1 MINVSNSFKEELNN
15 DNRDYMCYVDIVL
28 VNPGDVVESYLQDSS
43 GEYIL
48 DSSGENINTFF
59 DGVVISL
66 TNENLWS
73 NALSIEESVS
83 NQNSFDVGSVI
94 INKATI
100 VINNIYEDYTSY
112 DFTGAKVT
120 IRIGLQLSNGTIE
133 VVNKGIFYVDSAT
146 YNGSLIT
153 LECLDSMSKFD
164 KDYSESELIYPAT
177 LRQIVQDACS
187 VCGVLYS
194 ASIFENDTFIVN
206 ERPSDESLTF
216 RQMLN
221 YVGQIA
227 CQQFSIDHNDRL
239 IARWYDRDMM
249 DDLYSSPSSVDDSEY
264 HQISSINS
272 QNINQDDVI
281 ITGVK
286 VTEFS
291 EDTENPGGSYLSG
304 TTGYV
309 IEIKDNKLIPIG
321 KGSGVSTYLGQKL
334 VGMRFRPM
342 ELTFQ
347 NDPTIEPTDI
357 AEVIDFKGNHFY
369 TFITSTNFTVGN
381 TQTLSCGAESP
392 TRNSASRYSAATQ
405 AYTNSKKLVEKEKTE
420 RELAVEALNNALSN
434 ASGMYTTEERQS
446 DGSVITYLHD
456 KPTLEESQNVIMI
469 TAEAIGISNDGG
481 ETYPY
486 GLFLTGDLIA
496 RLLYVVGIN
505 ADYIN
510 SGAITVADNDG
521 EITFFADTETGRV
534 DIKAYSLTIT
544 GKTVEE
550 IANEE
555 SETVL
560 NDFVGSVYTPTIT
573 NLQNQIDG
581 QIETWFYNYIPTAEN
596 YPASEWTTDTEK
608 DKHLG
613 DLFYIVDNEEYGGQA
628 YRWAKIGAD
637 YLWDYVEDT
646 AVVKALAD
654 AATAKDTADQ
664 KRRVFVVTP
673 YPPYDVGDLWVGDD
687 TSEMMRCQVSRQSG
701 NYVSTDWIKAVKYTD
716 DTELY
721 NFIQNDYADTIQE
734 IYNSVDQKS
743 ETWYQPEDPSL
754 NWTDTESVSLADVSG
769 DSIIDVSGE
778 EIFTVFESEKFKH
791 EGDLWKDSDTNIE
804 YIYKGGTWVE
814 MPIPDAVFDEID
826 GKAQIFVVQPT
837 PPYNIGDTW
846 FTGTTILV
854 CNTAR
859 NSGVFVS
866 SDWTKKDNYTDD
878 SALYEFIEGD
888 YSKTIEELKTQTD
901 GKAETWYQATDP
913 AASWS
918 DDEKAEHT
926 GDLWYNTADQKTYIY
941 NGSSWDETKSTPPDE
956 VFDEIDGK
964 AQIFISTPVPPYAAG
979 DLWFNSTTSDIMTC
993 ISSRNTGEFNASD
1006 WQKRNKYTDDSY
1018 AQEVNA
1024 ALNEFISDYS
1034 EEISDIQ
1041 NQIDQKA
1048 ETWYQ
1053 ESDPSVEWTETM
1065 SDALC
1070 DLSGESIQDS
1080 TDSEIITIWES
1091 EKSMHDG
1098 DLWHVPSTGKEY
1110 IYVDGMWKEMDI
1122 PDDVFDLIDGKAQI
1136 FVAQPVPPYSVGDLW
1151 FNSDTS
1157 DIMTCINNRNN
1168 GSYNEG
1174 DWQKRNKYTDDTY
1187 AEQVENNLNNFSEAV
1202 TEDMDNL
1209 QTQIDGKIETWYYE
1223 HEPTLEN
1230 EPASGWTTDAEK
1242 QKHVGDLFYRQSN
1255 GHSYRFTQAG
1265 DSTFTWTL
1273 IQDSDI
1279 QNALITANNAQ
1290 DTADNKRRVFVTT
1303 PVPPYDIGD
1312 LWVQGANGDIMRCA
1326 TARVSGDYNSEDW
1339 EKASKYTDDTAVEEL
1354 DESLNQQEVFD
1365 RLTNGGTAQGIYIKD
1380 GNIFVNASYI
1390 QSGTMSAD
1398 RIYGGTLSLGGIDN
1412 SGGVFNLY
1420 DENGT
1425 LKSVM
1430 DNDGFNFWDGENFV
1444 GSIRTRY
1451 MEEYER
1457 GCCAICADNVSVI
1470 ALSSNYIFDNDPDS
1484 KVFNSDIYM
1493 TNTGFFVGDQ
1503 YKLPGVHFPRYVY
1516 FENDI
1521 QIGQHGRISEDA
1533 LTSNRILHISV
1544 STGDDIWIG
1553 ANNNEFGDTE
1563 VRIYGD
1569 LQQMRD
1575 PSNPSDERLKTKI
1588 TPFSESA
1595 INIINDIQIYGYT
1608 WIESGKSEKAG
1619 FIAQQLESDVSA
1631 DLTRI
1636 GKDGVHNVKP
1646 TKMIPYLVKAVQELS
1661 EEIELLKK
1669 EICDLKGENY
1679 TPEEH
1684 KKDKWKPSD
1693 MSLEEKREFIKS
1705 LRRAEMKK

>member
-73 NALSIEESVS
+73 SALSIEESVS
-83 NQNSFDVGSVI
+83 NQNSFDIGSVI

-164 KDYSESELIYPAT
+164 KDYSESTLTYPAT
-177 LRQIVQDACS
+177 LRQIVQNACS
-187 VCGVLYS
+187 VCDVLYS
-194 ASIFENDTFIVN
+194 AATFENDTFIVN

-291 EDTENPGGSYLSG
+291 ESTENPGGSYLSG

-392 TRNSASRYSAATQ
+392 IRNSASRYSAATQ

-434 ASGMYTTEERQS
+434 ASGMYTTEEQQS

-581 QIETWFYNYIPTAEN
+581 QIETYYEDYEPSLQN
-596 YPASEWTTDTEK
+596 YPANEWTTTEERQ
-608 DKHLG
+608 KHEG
-613 DLFYIVDNEEYGGQA
+613 DLFFWKSKGYA
-628 YRWAKIGAD
+628 YRFFQDGAT
-637 YLWDYVEDT
+637 WKWQMVQDT
-646 AVVKALAD
+646 DITSALA
-654 AATAKDTADQ
+654 AAEKAQDTADG

-673 YPPYDVGDLWVGDD
+673 
-687 TSEMMRCQVSRQSG
+687 Q
-701 NYVSTDWIKAVKYTD
+701 
-716 DTELY
+716 
-721 NFIQNDYADTIQE
+721 
-734 IYNSVDQKS
+734 
-743 ETWYQPEDPSL
+743 
-754 NWTDTESVSLADVSG
+754 
-769 DSIIDVSGE
+769 
-778 EIFTVFESEKFKH
+778 
-791 EGDLWKDSDTNIE
+791 
-804 YIYKGGTWVE
+804 
-814 MPIPDAVFDEID
+814 
-826 GKAQIFVVQPT
+826 
-837 PPYNIGDTW
+837 
-846 FTGTTILV
+846 
-854 CNTAR
+854 
-859 NSGVFVS
+859 
-866 SDWTKKDNYTDD
+866 
-878 SALYEFIEGD
+878 
-888 YSKTIEELKTQTD
+888 
-901 GKAETWYQATDP
+901 
-913 AASWS
+913 
-918 DDEKAEHT
+918 
-926 GDLWYNTADQKTYIY
+926 
-941 NGSSWDETKSTPPDE
+941 
-956 VFDEIDGK
+956 
-964 AQIFISTPVPPYAAG
+964 
-979 DLWFNSTTSDIMTC
+979 
-993 ISSRNTGEFNASD
+993 
-1006 WQKRNKYTDDSY
+1006 
-1018 AQEVNA
+1018 
-1024 ALNEFISDYS
+1024 
-1034 EEISDIQ
+1034 
-1041 NQIDQKA
+1041 
-1048 ETWYQ
+1048 
-1053 ESDPSVEWTETM
+1053 
-1065 SDALC
+1065 
-1070 DLSGESIQDS
+1070 
-1080 TDSEIITIWES
+1080 
-1091 EKSMHDG
+1091 
-1098 DLWHVPSTGKEY
+1098 
-1110 IYVDGMWKEMDI
+1110 
-1122 PDDVFDLIDGKAQI
+1122 
-1136 FVAQPVPPYSVGDLW
+1136 
-1151 FNSDTS
+1151 
-1157 DIMTCINNRNN
+1157 
-1168 GSYNEG
+1168 
-1174 DWQKRNKYTDDTY
+1174 
-1187 AEQVENNLNNFSEAV
+1187 
-1202 TEDMDNL
+1202 
-1209 QTQIDGKIETWYYE
+1209 
-1223 HEPTLEN
+1223 
-1230 EPASGWTTDAEK
+1230 
-1242 QKHVGDLFYRQSN
+1242 
-1255 GHSYRFTQAG
+1255 
-1265 DSTFTWTL
+1265 
-1273 IQDSDI
+1273 
-1279 QNALITANNAQ
+1279 
-1290 DTADNKRRVFVTT
+1290 
-1303 PVPPYDIGD
+1303 PPYDIGD
-1312 LWVQGANGDIMRCA
+1312 LWCNGEDILTCS
-1326 TARVSGDYNSEDW
+1326 TARPQGSLYVSSDW
-1339 EKASKYTDDTAVEEL
+1339 EKLNSYTDDTLANEALEEARQARNLNIILDNEYQGIPADYEGNIGTFPEVKTFVQVLYGHTDVSTDCIYAITKSNSVTGSWDNATRTYTVTGLSEDTGWVDITASYLSLFTTTKRFNVQKVKDGEPGEDGPPGAAGAPGRTYTIEPSVNVLKRASDNSIAPNFIEFNAYYRDGNSATRTAYAGRWIIEETADGDEWTTIYTSSANENSVTHYLYSMLADSDGSAIANANGDTIGIPRDIVAIRAKLYAAGGTTNLLDMQSVAVVIDVDNLTHEEIFNL
-1354 DESLNQQEVFD
+1354 
-1365 RLTNGGTAQGIYIKD
+1365 LTNNGAIQGIYQE
-1380 GNIFVNASYI
+1380 GNQIYINAEYI
-1390 QSGTMSAD
+1390 QAGTMSAD
-1398 RIYGGTLSLGGIDN
+1398 RIYGGTLSLGGANN

-1533 LTSNRILHISV
+1533 LTSNRLLDISV
-1544 STGDDIWIG
+1544 SPGDDIWIG

-1679 TPEEH
+1679 TPKEH

-1693 MSLEEKREFIKS
+1693 MSLEEKREFIES
-1705 LRRAEMKK
+1705 LKRAERKK

>member
-73 NALSIEESVS
+73 SALSIEESVS
-83 NQNSFDVGSVI
+83 NQNSFDIGSVI

-249 DDLYSSPSSVDDSEY
+249 DDLYSSSSSVDDSEY

-272 QNINQDDVI
+272 QNISQDDVI

-291 EDTENPGGSYLSG
+291 ESTENPGGSYLSG

-334 VGMRFRPM
+334 IGMRFRPM

-392 TRNSASRYSAATQ
+392 IRNSASRYSAATQ

-420 RELAVEALNNALSN
+420 RELAVEALSNALSN

-510 SGAITVADNDG
+510 SGAITVSDNDG

-550 IANEE
+550 IAGEE
-555 SETVL
+555 SEAVL
-560 NDFVGSVYTPTIT
+560 NDFVDAVYTPTIT

-581 QIETWFYNYIPTAEN
+581 QIETWFYSYIPTAEN

-613 DLFYIVDNEEYGGQA
+613 DIFYVVDNTEYGGQA
-628 YRWAKIGAD
+628 YRWAKIGTD

-654 AATAKDTADQ
+654 AATAKDTADG

-673 YPPYDVGDLWVGDD
+673 
-687 TSEMMRCQVSRQSG
+687 Q
-701 NYVSTDWIKAVKYTD
+701 
-716 DTELY
+716 
-721 NFIQNDYADTIQE
+721 
-734 IYNSVDQKS
+734 
-743 ETWYQPEDPSL
+743 
-754 NWTDTESVSLADVSG
+754 
-769 DSIIDVSGE
+769 
-778 EIFTVFESEKFKH
+778 
-791 EGDLWKDSDTNIE
+791 
-804 YIYKGGTWVE
+804 
-814 MPIPDAVFDEID
+814 
-826 GKAQIFVVQPT
+826 
-837 PPYNIGDTW
+837 
-846 FTGTTILV
+846 
-854 CNTAR
+854 
-859 NSGVFVS
+859 
-866 SDWTKKDNYTDD
+866 
-878 SALYEFIEGD
+878 
-888 YSKTIEELKTQTD
+888 
-901 GKAETWYQATDP
+901 
-913 AASWS
+913 
-918 DDEKAEHT
+918 
-926 GDLWYNTADQKTYIY
+926 
-941 NGSSWDETKSTPPDE
+941 
-956 VFDEIDGK
+956 
-964 AQIFISTPVPPYAAG
+964 
-979 DLWFNSTTSDIMTC
+979 
-993 ISSRNTGEFNASD
+993 
-1006 WQKRNKYTDDSY
+1006 
-1018 AQEVNA
+1018 
-1024 ALNEFISDYS
+1024 
-1034 EEISDIQ
+1034 
-1041 NQIDQKA
+1041 
-1048 ETWYQ
+1048 
-1053 ESDPSVEWTETM
+1053 
-1065 SDALC
+1065 
-1070 DLSGESIQDS
+1070 
-1080 TDSEIITIWES
+1080 
-1091 EKSMHDG
+1091 
-1098 DLWHVPSTGKEY
+1098 
-1110 IYVDGMWKEMDI
+1110 
-1122 PDDVFDLIDGKAQI
+1122 
-1136 FVAQPVPPYSVGDLW
+1136 
-1151 FNSDTS
+1151 
-1157 DIMTCINNRNN
+1157 
-1168 GSYNEG
+1168 
-1174 DWQKRNKYTDDTY
+1174 
-1187 AEQVENNLNNFSEAV
+1187 
-1202 TEDMDNL
+1202 
-1209 QTQIDGKIETWYYE
+1209 
-1223 HEPTLEN
+1223 
-1230 EPASGWTTDAEK
+1230 
-1242 QKHVGDLFYRQSN
+1242 
-1255 GHSYRFTQAG
+1255 
-1265 DSTFTWTL
+1265 
-1273 IQDSDI
+1273 
-1279 QNALITANNAQ
+1279 
-1290 DTADNKRRVFVTT
+1290 
-1303 PVPPYDIGD
+1303 PPYDIGD
-1312 LWVQGANGDIMRCA
+1312 LWCNGEDILTCS
-1326 TARVSGDYNSEDW
+1326 TARPQGSIYVSSDW
-1339 EKASKYTDDTAVEEL
+1339 EKLNSYTDDTVANEALEEARQARNLNIILDNEYQGIPADYEGNIDTFPEVKTFVQVLYGHTDVSTDCIYAITKSNSVTGSWDNATRTYTVTGLSEDTGWVDITASYLSLFTTTKRFNVQKVKDGEPGEDGPPGAAGAPGRTYTIEPSVNVLKRASDNSIAPNFIEFKSYYRDGNSATRTAYSGRWIIEETSDGDEWTTIYTSSANENSVTHYLYSMLADSDGSAIANANGDTIGIPRDIVAIRAKLYAAGGTTNLLDMQSVAVVIDVDNLTHEEIFNL
-1354 DESLNQQEVFD
+1354 
-1365 RLTNGGTAQGIYIKD
+1365 LTNNGAIQGIYQE
-1380 GNIFVNASYI
+1380 GNQIYINAEYI
-1390 QSGTMSAD
+1390 QTGTMSAD
-1398 RIYGGTLSLGGIDN
+1398 RIYGGTLTLG
-1412 SGGVFNLY
+1412 
-1420 DENGT
+1420 
-1425 LKSVM
+1425 
-1430 DNDGFNFWDGENFV
+1430 
-1444 GSIRTRY
+1444 
-1451 MEEYER
+1451 
-1457 GCCAICADNVSVI
+1457 
-1470 ALSSNYIFDNDPDS
+1470 
-1484 KVFNSDIYM
+1484 
-1493 TNTGFFVGDQ
+1493 
-1503 YKLPGVHFPRYVY
+1503 
-1516 FENDI
+1516 
-1521 QIGQHGRISEDA
+1521 
-1533 LTSNRILHISV
+1533 
-1544 STGDDIWIG
+1544 G
-1553 ANNNEFGDTE
+1553 ANNNNGTMITQDENGDIKSEISNEGIEFYESSHLIGKINPVYFEDVSKGALVISGSGEYSGVVALSRGYVNGNNITDCDIVLSQE
-1563 VRIYGD
+1563 NISGLYGGINILSNIYFRERNGISRSLYFENGYITSTNINLAGYNDYLNITVYDGND
-1569 LQQMRD
+1569 LRLQTNRYPYTGNSVLDVDMDIDMGYNDILNQ
-1575 PSNPSDERLKTKI
+1575 SDERVKTDI
-1588 TPFSESA
+1588 SLFSESA

-1608 WIESGKSEKAG
+1608 WIESGEYEKAG
-1619 FIAQQLESDVSA
+1619 FIAQQLEHDVDA

-1661 EEIELLKK
+1661 EEIESLKK

-1679 TPEEH
+1679 TPKEH

-1693 MSLEEKREFIKS
+1693 MSLEEKRDFIEKIS
-1705 LRRAEMKK
+1705 RTPKEG

>member
-28 VNPGDVVESYLQDSS
+28 TNPGDVVESYLQDSS

-59 DGVVISL
+59 DGDVISL

-73 NALSIEESVS
+73 SALSIEESVS
-83 NQNSFDVGSVI
+83 NQNSFDIGSVI

-239 IARWYDRDMM
+239 VARWYDRDMM

-291 EDTENPGGSYLSG
+291 EDTENPGESYLSG

-560 NDFVGSVYTPTIT
+560 NDFVDSVYTPTIT

-628 YRWAKIGAD
+628 YRWAKIGTD

-654 AATAKDTADQ
+654 AAAAQDTADQ

-769 DSIIDVSGE
+769 DPITDASGE
-778 EIFTVFESEKFKH
+778 EILSIFESEKFKH

-888 YSKTIEELKTQTD
+888 YSETIEELKTQTD

-918 DDEKAEHT
+918 DDEKAEHA

-941 NGSSWDETKSTPPDE
+941 NGSSWNETKSTPPDE

-1018 AQEVNA
+1018 AQKVNA

-1053 ESDPSVEWTETM
+1053 ESDPAAQWTETT

-1110 IYVDGMWKEMDI
+1110 IYVDGTWQEMDI

-1157 DIMTCINNRNN
+1157 DIMTCINSRDN

-1242 QKHVGDLFYRQSN
+1242 QKHIGDLFYRQSN
-1255 GHSYRFTQAG
+1255 GHSYRFMKTG
-1265 DSTFTWTL
+1265 EDEFEWTL

-1279 QNALITANNAQ
+1279 QNALTTANNAQ

-1365 RLTNGGTAQGIYIKD
+1365 RLTNGGTAQGIYMENGQLYINGTYISIDDLVSLNAKIGGWDISNDGIYKNFKINDENYMMFIRKPDEISSNREDFIGIYHVNED
-1380 GNIFVNASYI
+1380 GNIISKIFNI
-1390 QSGTMSAD
+1390 D
-1398 RIYGGTLSLGGIDN
+1398 SLGGYSNYHYGESGLSDSSIVID
-1412 SGGVFNLY
+1412 GGDVTFY
-1420 DENGT
+1420 DENGKVIGYIKVYSDYLQIGGADDGGF
-1425 LKSVM
+1425 LKFTVEK
-1430 DNDGFNFWDGENFV
+1430 DA
-1444 GSIRTRY
+1444 GSNLSYIRTESSITTIGNMR
-1451 MEEYER
+1451 
-1457 GCCAICADNVSVI
+1457 CD
-1470 ALSSNYIFDNDPDS
+1470 ALSAGIVSCLS
-1484 KVFNSDIYM
+1484 LTAS
-1493 TNTGFFVGDQ
+1493 Q
-1503 YKLPGVHFPRYVY
+1503 YKKRIIDTKNYGKVGQYCYEMASPFFG
-1516 FENDI
+1516 D
-1521 QIGQHGRISEDA
+1521 IGQGNINEKGECCIFLDDVFSET
-1533 LTSNRILHISV
+1533 LNSYCEYQVFLQKE
-1544 STGDDIWIG
+1544 GP
-1553 ANNNEFGDTE
+1553 
-1563 VRIYGD
+1563 GD
-1569 LQQMRD
+1569 LWV
-1575 PSNPSDERLKTKI
+1575 SKKEKNY
-1588 TPFSESA
+1588 F
-1595 INIINDIQIYGYT
+1595 IINGT
-1608 WIESGKSEKAG
+1608 PGLKFAWE
-1619 FIAQQLESDVSA
+1619 L
-1631 DLTRI
+1631 
-1636 GKDGVHNVKP
+1636 
-1646 TKMIPYLVKAVQELS
+1646 KAVQKNSETERLDEFDIFEENIRAEENEMEGVIN
-1661 EEIELLKK
+1661 EEI
-1669 EICDLKGENY
+1669 
-1679 TPEEH
+1679 
-1684 KKDKWKPSD
+1684 DK
-1693 MSLEEKREFIKS
+1693 FF
-1705 LRRAEMKK
+1705 